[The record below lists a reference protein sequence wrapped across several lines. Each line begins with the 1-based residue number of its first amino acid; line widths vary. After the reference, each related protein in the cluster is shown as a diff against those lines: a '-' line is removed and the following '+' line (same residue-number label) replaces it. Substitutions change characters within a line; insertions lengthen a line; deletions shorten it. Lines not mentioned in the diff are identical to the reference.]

1 MDMIS
6 VTFSSRLLF
15 PAALS
20 ATALAI
26 PAFAQSNQI
35 SGIDALR
42 EWNLVVLG
50 DLNSSSEV
58 EGRTFVGGDLTGT
71 SSNYGIR
78 ATTSA
83 NGQPGLTVV
92 GNVTGGHTNLNNG
105 SGAIVG
111 GDVSSG
117 FNLNGPNQTVQVG
130 GTISNTNVNQNIVQ
144 SNLGASNP
152 AFVVNLEQ
160 DKTRLTGSL
169 NSLSFE
175 MGTLTKNSE
184 LTVQGNRGTFN
195 AQPDAKGMAVF
206 NISAAD
212 LDRIGEIQFNLNGAD
227 TAIVNV
233 SGRSINLNDNF
244 LGGTNNL
251 GEHVIWNFPE
261 AEDLKL
267 TTAWGGSVLAPLADA
282 ETRNYIQGSAVFGN
296 LAQNGE
302 IHIGTFTG
310 GYISP
315 PSGGSSSGGD
325 SSTGGDASSG
335 GGSSSGGAVPVP
347 EPGMFGLF
355 ALGVGG
361 LVYMRRRAKQDRD
374 EDGSEG

>member
-1 MDMIS
+1 MHRVLIS
-6 VTFSSRLLF
+6 VAFSFRLL
-15 PAALS
+15 PAILLLG
-20 ATALAI
+20 TAVPAI
-26 PAFAQSNQI
+26 AQSGQI
-35 SGIDALR
+35 VGIDALR

-50 DLNSSSEV
+50 NLESSSEV
-58 EGRTFVGGDLTGT
+58 EGRTFVGGNLTGN

-92 GNVTGGHTNLNNG
+92 GNVSGSHKNLNNG
-105 SGAIVG
+105 SGAVVG
-111 GDVSSG
+111 GNVTSG
-117 FNLNGPNQTVQVG
+117 FNLNGPAQTVKVG

-152 AFVVNLEQ
+152 AFVIGLQQNKSNL
-160 DKTRLTGSL
+160 TSSL

-175 MGTLTKNSE
+175 MGTLKTTSQFS
-184 LTVQGNRGTFN
+184 VSGNRGTFN
-195 AQPDAKGMAVF
+195 AAAGSNGLAVF
-206 NISAAD
+206 NIAAAD

-233 SGRSINLNDNF
+233 SGRTITLNDNF

-261 AEDLKL
+261 AETL
-267 TTAWGGSVLAPLADA
+267 TLSTAWGGSVLAPLADA

-296 LAQNGE
+296 LKQNGE
-302 IHIGTFTG
+302 MHIGTFKG
-310 GYISP
+310 GYISTGGSTSSGSASGGTT
-315 PSGGSSSGGD
+315 SGGS
-325 SSTGGDASSG
+325 
-335 GGSSSGGAVPVP
+335 GGAIEVP
-347 EPGMFGLF
+347 EPGMVGLF

-361 LVYMRRRAKQDRD
+361 LLWMRRRRAKR
-374 EDGSEG
+374 GG